1 MLTKHWQLKSFRSSA
16 ARNGSFYEQGQHGR
30 HEQISI
36 QRTNLVDSR
45 KVCVSL
51 IRAGFYQGDAS
62 ICVVLSSALESNF
75 LWNENLHSRVNERKN
90 LENVFN
96 TFEQSVPFEH
106 GSELLEA
113 FEEEELHCKQGI
125 IHLQSL
131 HSRSKMDGDRGSVCL
146 TLHKEV
152 HDFTSRQSIFT

>member
-51 IRAGFYQGDAS
+51 VCAGFYQGDAS
-62 ICVVLSSALESNF
+62 IGVVMSPALESNF
-75 LWNENLHSRVNERKN
+75 LWNENLHTSSREKK
-90 LENVFN
+90 LDNVFN
-96 TFEQSVPFEH
+96 TFEQSDPFAH

-113 FEEEELHCKQGI
+113 FEEEELDCKQRI
-125 IHLQSL
+125 IIVPLVNC
-131 HSRSKMDGDRGSVCL
+131 RSKDRWRPWFRLFDS
-146 TLHKEV
+146 
-152 HDFTSRQSIFT
+152 S